1 MVSLSAAVVFS
12 TSFEAMLYGLSV
24 FLFILTLWVL
34 LRNRKTR
41 RVNWAMVS
49 ASSALLI
56 LSTMEM
62 VVNIVRLFE
71 GFVKEGPLLPGG
83 PEEYFGDVSRVSF
96 VLKTTLYNVQTLI
109 LDGVVIYRTY
119 KVWNNFWIIVIPVF
133 GWLGLLGCSGGL
145 SYSLATTPSIS
156 EDIFEAAT
164 SRWLTG
170 NWGMTLI
177 TNVCATLALAFRIWQ
192 VTSKSAQ
199 YRQGGRLSPILRVIV
214 ESGALYS
221 LTVTAAL
228 VLFLLQSNGVYVV
241 LDMIS
246 PVICIVF
253 NMIIVRI
260 GLAADGSLLPEPNKP
275 VPPPTRSPSSA
286 SHASASRGGGGG
298 GGSAVVRQMM
308 LRRQQQRAADVE
320 MKDVDISVAVE
331 IAQFVSEPEPDA
343 NWDARGDLGV
353 RSHSYSRFSLESAS
367 DSESFAEDAKSDRIG
382 SPVEIGPSIDAALGL
397 GLGAGMETGMGMG
410 TGLEREREREREESR
425 SALQRA
431 VSPNGSSQV
440 HVVVL

>member
-1 MVSLSAAVVFS
+1 MVSLSAAAVFS

-62 VVNIVRLFE
+62 VVNLVRLYE
-71 GFVKEGPLLPGG
+71 GFVKGGPSLPGG

-119 KVWNNFWIIVIPVF
+119 KVWNNFWIIVIPAL

-228 VLFLLQSNGVYVV
+228 VLFLVESNGVYVV

-286 SHASASRGGGGG
+286 SHASSSRG
-298 GGSAVVRQMM
+298 GGSAVVRQMV
-308 LRRQQQRAADVE
+308 LRRQQQQQQQRAADVE

-331 IAQFVSEPEPDA
+331 IAQFVSESATAD
-343 NWDARGDLGV
+343 WDARGDLGV
-353 RSHSYSRFSLESAS
+353 RSHSYSRFSLETASA
-367 DSESFAEDAKSDRIG
+367 SESFAEDAKSDRIG
-382 SPVEIGPSIDAALGL
+382 SPVELGPSIDSAL
-397 GLGAGMETGMGMG
+397 GLGAGPGVGPG
-410 TGLEREREREREESR
+410 PEREREREREESR